1 MLKKGPWGNQFFSHN
16 GKTSRQGWLN
26 SRCSTHDI
34 GDKAA
39 FLCKNPF
46 YGITSC
52 SADSDCGSNGICDAY
67 GLCVPSISVESPGRT
82 CDANYDCPI
91 GEGPCST
98 QNGDGYCT
106 GVEANGCTQD
116 TDCNT
121 GACLAG
127 ACVAK
132 ESVPKGGFCDSDAEC
147 ASSAICN
154 QKEGVNRC
162 DSRLPRGIKLSYCD
176 NDSQR
181 NQNGVK

>member
-1 MLKKGPWGNQFFSHN
+1 MRS
-16 GKTSRQGWLN
+16 
-26 SRCSTHDI
+26 
-34 GDKAA
+34 
-39 FLCKNPF
+39 F
-46 YGITSC
+46 YVGGVSW
-52 SADSDCGSNGICDAY
+52 SD
-67 GLCVPSISVESPGRT
+67 LRR
-82 CDANYDCPI
+82 NYDCPI

-106 GVEANGCTQD
+106 GVEANGCIQD

-154 QKEGVNRC
+154 LKEGVDRC

-181 NQNGVK
+181 NQNGVKWSVCSPAAKRCETPVGLRQPQLQCIQEEV